1 MRCWYVMRAT
11 VVNSRP
17 LLSRSANRI
26 LITARVTRIVD
37 YCFAVL
43 YALFLVRL
51 LLEFLNARRGTGFF
65 ESIRD
70 LTDPF
75 YAPFKYIV
83 GSGSI
88 DGAPVVWPLVIAVL
102 GYVLLQAG
110 IHGFLRLVARG

>member
-1 MRCWYVMRAT
+1 MRAT